1 MEGGESD
8 FFTMEPPLEPPAV
21 QEGPSDP
28 PKLTF
33 GAKLDSRGPPGTQK
47 ACQNDP
53 QGTPENQKYSNKL
66 QKTMKKD
73 PTNTSKSYLY
83 NNVKNITSKPK
94 TGTAE
99 TIPNNQDKQN
109 TKKANKDNLTKTN
122 QDNAHNP
129 NGPNK
134 SKKQYK
140 QTGLPTHRTT
150 NSNNQNKPTQSK
162 K

>member
-1 MEGGESD
+1 
-8 FFTMEPPLEPPAV
+8 
-21 QEGPSDP
+21 
-28 PKLTF
+28 
-33 GAKLDSRGPPGTQK
+33 
-47 ACQNDP
+47 
-53 QGTPENQKYSNKL
+53 
-66 QKTMKKD
+66 MKKD

-94 TGTAE
+94 NGTAE

-134 SKKQYK
+134 SEKQYK
-140 QTGLPTHRTT
+140 QTGLPTHRTPIQTIKT
-150 NSNNQNKPTQSK
+150 NQPNPRSNSHNQDYPAFQTNP
-162 K
+162 

>member
-1 MEGGESD
+1 
-8 FFTMEPPLEPPAV
+8 
-21 QEGPSDP
+21 
-28 PKLTF
+28 
-33 GAKLDSRGPPGTQK
+33 
-47 ACQNDP
+47 
-53 QGTPENQKYSNKL
+53 
-66 QKTMKKD
+66 MKKD

-94 TGTAE
+94 NGTAE

-140 QTGLPTHRTT
+140 QTGLPTHRIT

>member
-1 MEGGESD
+1 MGRESY

-33 GAKLDSRGPPGTQK
+33 GAKMESRGPPGTQK

-53 QGTPENQKYSNKL
+53 QGTPETHKYSKKL

-83 NNVKNITSKPK
+83 NNVKNITSEPK
-94 TGTAE
+94 NGTAE